1 MPVSPLIPSLNSHFG
16 ALDLISFHLTK
27 SPLFSQAKKLESE
40 DNRLEKERLHRIV
53 LETITEAEEKERMY
67 ELNRFHMES
76 EIALK
81 TLQLNGVEG
90 DVRSHVSVLTLRL
103 EDMME
108 EKSAAEDALRA
119 ERQAAAEAHREQ
131 VKRASELVQAQR

>member
-1 MPVSPLIPSLNSHFG
+1 
-16 ALDLISFHLTK
+16 
-27 SPLFSQAKKLESE
+27 
-40 DNRLEKERLHRIV
+40 
-53 LETITEAEEKERMY
+53 MY

-103 EDMME
+103 EDMMR
-108 EKSAAEDALRA
+108 EKCAAEDALRKEKQATA
-119 ERQAAAEAHREQ
+119 ESHREQ
-131 VKRASELVQAQR
+131 AKKASELAQAQRWVNVQQHVCVSVRVCVSYLCQSVVSKIIACDNTTA

>member
-1 MPVSPLIPSLNSHFG
+1 
-16 ALDLISFHLTK
+16 
-27 SPLFSQAKKLESE
+27 
-40 DNRLEKERLHRIV
+40 
-53 LETITEAEEKERMY
+53 MY

-103 EDMME
+103 EDMMG
-108 EKSAAEDALRA
+108 EKCAAEDALRKEKQATA
-119 ERQAAAEAHREQ
+119 ESHREQ
-131 VKRASELVQAQR
+131 AKKASELAQAQRWVIVQYHICVCWCNCVLVGGVQDSLRVMTQTVSAS